1 MCHYYYSRLFN
12 DWNKGW
18 NLPIWFTCVV
28 FFVFYLILAV
38 VYINYYHDVC
48 FSVPAITTSTGLQLV
63 QSKGLLIKSIT
74 IIHQTFWWCLQISS
88 RSRPSDKGRGGGV
101 SGGSSRPWDKRG
113 AWSPTKL
120 FVTLQAS
127 VWNKNQLG
135 GGDLLGPSPGSAAAV
150 GLSHR
155 CKWHYFTI

>member
-18 NLPIWFTCVV
+18 NLPLWFTCVV

-74 IIHQTFWWCLQISS
+74 IIHQTFWWCLKLFDDHQTIWWSVADPDLQI
-88 RSRPSDKGRGGGV
+88 REGGGV
-101 SGGSSRPWDKRG
+101 SGGGSSRPWDKRG
-113 AWSPTKL
+113 AWSPTKV
-120 FVTLQAS
+120 FVALQAS
-127 VWNKNQLG
+127 VWYKN
-135 GGDLLGPSPGSAAAV
+135 
-150 GLSHR
+150 R
-155 CKWHYFTI
+155 